1 MENETFVARRAESGD
16 ASDISK
22 LVKKSTEEIF
32 GRVNAEYI
40 M

>member
-16 ASDISK
+16 ASDIAK